1 MSNKNVIAM
10 GLRRIKEKYGLTNES
25 WSKISNVPVSTIARY
40 LSTSSLNMPTFVHLC
55 AMLRSV
61 GESIEEFY
69 DLIIGSVNAPSDALK
84 LAAVTVGVLDKGML
98 DAPEAK
104 GEMQE
109 RLILQTEE
117 MQRLKS
123 MEQEKDMQI
132 EVLQARLEMVERIL
146 ESIKTLCSAR

>member
-98 DAPEAK
+98 DVPEAK

-117 MQRLKS
+117 MQRMKS

-132 EVLQARLEMVERIL
+132 EVLQARLEMAERIL